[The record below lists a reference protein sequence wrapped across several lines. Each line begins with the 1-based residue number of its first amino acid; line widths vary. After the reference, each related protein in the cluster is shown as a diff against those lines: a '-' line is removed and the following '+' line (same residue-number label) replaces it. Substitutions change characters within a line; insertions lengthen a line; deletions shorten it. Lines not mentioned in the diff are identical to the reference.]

1 MKNHF
6 LFITEN
12 ELLKKD
18 NDTYVMSCHCEKC
31 KDNFYEFYEIF
42 FRRSPLFHYYDRFT
56 DPDFPH
62 QDRKLAW
69 NNAHRIRSEA
79 VNLVAKSLQ
88 QGHNFFGLD
97 YLDESYTS
105 EELSDWILN
114 YICEDCW
121 NSQPLPNRTFFYFFS
136 PVATDMFY
144 AIDCSLDFVEKEPEF
159 KQNLLDFLVSMKNRY
174 MTRNGLVC
182 YDFRG
187 FNYYYERIAGF
198 PIYLHGLTT
207 REDYEIRKKGR
218 LTMQIEDHPMASHGL
233 LWEQLQEMFDE
244 DGQYITNY

>member
-1 MKNHF
+1 
-6 LFITEN
+6 
-12 ELLKKD
+12 
-18 NDTYVMSCHCEKC
+18 MSCHCEKC
-31 KDNFYEFYEIF
+31 KDNFYEFYEHF
-42 FRRSPLFHYYDRFT
+42 FRESDLFYYYSRFS
-56 DPDFPH
+56 DPELSH
-62 QDRKLAW
+62 QDKRIAW

-79 VNLVAKSLQ
+79 VNLVAKSLKE
-88 QGHNFFGLD
+88 GHNLFGLD

-114 YICEDCW
+114 YVCEDCW
-121 NSQPLPNRTFFYFFS
+121 NTQPLPNRTFFYFFS

-144 AIDCSLDFVEKEPEF
+144 AIDCNLDFVEKEPYF
-159 KQNLLDFLVSMKNRY
+159 KKNLLDFLVSMKNRY
-174 MTRNGLVC
+174 MTGNGLVC

-218 LTMQIEDHPMASHGL
+218 LSVKIEDKPRALHGII
-233 LWEQLQEMFDE
+233 WKQLQEMLDE
-244 DGQYITNY
+244 DGMYITNY